1 MGMMDVF
8 NIICGICSVAGLFVS
23 IFTASKVI
31 KVTQT
36 LNSGNLDDHSKV
48 VNGNER
54 STFHGLYVGRDNV
67 NGTGNGKQK

>member
-36 LNSGNLDDHSKV
+36 LNSGNQDDHSKV
-48 VNGNER
+48 VNGNKR
-54 STFHGLYVGRDNV
+54 STFHGSYVGRDNV